1 MNDNMEKPRIGIS
14 IGDFNGIGLEVI
26 LKTVCKPGILDMC
39 TPIIYGSSKV
49 VSYHKNIIEAD
60 FHFHSVREA
69 GQAHSQKVN
78 IVNCW
83 QDTVNINLGKP
94 TEESGQ
100 FAALS
105 LEQAVRDLRE
115 GTIDALVTAP
125 INKHAMQLGGGF
137 RFPGHT
143 EYLTKELGAEQSLM
157 LMVSDEL
164 RIGLV
169 TNHIPI
175 SEVAHQVTKA
185 LILEKINIFHH
196 TLCMDFGLERPT
208 IALLGLN
215 PHAGDNG
222 LLGEAEEQII
232 RPAVVES
239 KKSGKLVMG
248 PFPADGFFGS
258 GQYAKFDGI
267 LAMYHDQGLIPFKLL
282 SFGQGVNYT
291 AGLSAIRTSPD
302 HGTAYDLAGQN
313 SADPSSFRRALF
325 LAIDL
330 FRQRR
335 DYLEMHDNPLQI
347 ETKPADTEEEEE
359 ILPDDEA

>member
-1 MNDNMEKPRIGIS
+1 MDKPRIGIS

-26 LKTVCKPGILDMC
+26 LKTVAQPGIQELC
-39 TPIIYGSSKV
+39 TPVIYGSSKV

-60 FHFHSVREA
+60 FHFHSIREA
-69 GQAHSQKVN
+69 DQAHAHKVN

-105 LEQAVRDLRE
+105 LEYAVRDLRD
-115 GTIDALVTAP
+115 GKLDALVTAP

-143 EYLTKELGAEQSLM
+143 EYLTKELGAQQSLM
-157 LMVSDEL
+157 LMVNDQL

-175 SEVAHQVTKA
+175 SEVAHQITKE
-185 LILEKINIFHH
+185 LIMEKINIFQH
-196 TLCMDFGLERPT
+196 TLIMDFGIERPT

-232 RPAVVES
+232 RPAIVES
-239 KKSGKLVMG
+239 KKGGKLVMG
-248 PFPADGFFGS
+248 PFPADDFFGS

-282 SFGQGVNYT
+282 SFGKGVNYT

-313 SADPSSFRRALF
+313 SADPSSFRQALF
-325 LAIDL
+325 MAMDL

-335 DYLEMHDNPLQI
+335 DYLEMHDNPLRI
-347 ETKPADTEEEEE
+347 EAKPDLRDEEDE
-359 ILPDDEA
+359 ILLDDED